1 MKIKEGFVPSR
12 YGRIGY
18 RVAGDLASGAV
29 PLLLVHGGPGCP
41 SDYLEPFLALAGERP
56 VVLYDQLGCGR
67 SDKPAG
73 HGNLWVTE
81 YFVGELGKVRQA
93 LKLEVVHLY
102 GHSWGSQ
109 IAVDYALT
117 RPEGVMS
124 YVLADPPLCIPR
136 FLADLARYRQDLP
149 EEVRGALDRHEAA
162 GTTDS
167 EEYRAAT
174 RAFYERHFCRRL
186 PWPEPVQR
194 AMAGSND
201 DVYLAMWGPSEFHMT
216 GVLKDYDRSARL
228 HEIDGPVLFLCGRY
242 DEATPETTAWYQSLV
257 PGAELAVI
265 EDASHTPHVEQPEAT
280 LAAVRSFLHR
290 AEAGRA
296 L

>member
-1 MKIKEGFVPSR
+1 MKVEEGFVPSR

-18 RVAGDLASGAV
+18 RIAGDRASGAV
-29 PLLLVHGGPGCP
+29 PLLLVHGGPGLP

-56 VVLYDQLGCGR
+56 VVFYDQLGCGR
-67 SDKPAG
+67 SDRPAA
-73 HGNLWVTE
+73 HANLWVTE

-93 LKLEVVHLY
+93 LELDVVHLY

-117 RPEGVMS
+117 RPEGVLS

-136 FLADLARYRQDLP
+136 FLADLARYRRDLP
-149 EEVRGALDRHEAA
+149 AEVREALDRHEAA
-162 GTTDS
+162 GTTGS
-167 EEYRAAT
+167 PQYGAAT